1 MQKGVPM
8 QGGKEEPSL
17 AEVKDVLR
25 KLQRLDFSDDAGGR
39 GLDIGPDTAEKR
51 SADAIARPKADIRV
65 FDRKHAAVTT
75 AGPKTGSARRIVFYL
90 SGALALVICAGGV
103 LVGAGVVKIPGNL
116 GKSTA
121 NEAVQAALVADARR
135 ILSAGDVVSARKI
148 LLQIGPNVRADAAFM
163 LAQSYDPNYLQSL
176 PNTNGV
182 ANRSEAT
189 RWYEKWYELAVKSG
203 LEMDSERLQR
213 IIKSMH

>member
-8 QGGKEEPSL
+8 QGSEEQPSL

-25 KLQRLDFSDDAGGR
+25 KLQRLDFSEDAGGK
-39 GLDIGPDTAEKR
+39 GLDIQPDSAEERSTAGGAR
-51 SADAIARPKADIRV
+51 SGADIRV
-65 FDRKHAAVTT
+65 FDRKHAAVTSVGPK
-75 AGPKTGSARRIVFYL
+75 AGPARRVVFYV
-90 SGALALVICAGGV
+90 SGALALTICAGAL
-103 LVGAGVVKIPGNL
+103 LVGAGVVRVPENL
-116 GKSTA
+116 GTIAADES
-121 NEAVQAALVADARR
+121 VQAALIADARR
-135 ILSAGDVVSARKI
+135 ILSTGDVASARKI
-148 LLQIGPNVRADAAFM
+148 LLQIGPNARADAAFM

-176 PNTNGV
+176 PKTNGLPD
-182 ANRSEAT
+182 RSEAT

>member
-1 MQKGVPM
+1 M
-8 QGGKEEPSL
+8 QGGEEEPSL

-39 GLDIGPDTAEKR
+39 GSDTGPDSPEKR
-51 SADAIARPKADIRV
+51 SAAGSAPPRADIRV
-65 FDRKHAAVTT
+65 FDRKHAAVTSAGRK
-75 AGPKTGSARRIVFYL
+75 AGPARSIVLYL
-90 SGALALVICAGGV
+90 SGALALTICAAA
-103 LVGAGVVKIPGNL
+103 LLAGAGVVNFPGYFGRNAR
-116 GKSTA
+116 GESTKR
-121 NEAVQAALVADARR
+121 EEMQVALIADARR
-135 ILSAGDVVSARKI
+135 ILSTGDVVSARKI
-148 LLQIGPNVRADAAFM
+148 LLQIGPNARADAAFM

-176 PNTNGV
+176 PKTDGLPD
-182 ANRSEAT
+182 RSEAT